1 MPCTQAESHEWEKWS
16 GELRRGLK
24 PIFSDGTQTN
34 LRDTN
39 RDGERWI
46 HLYCHFPIQL
56 SDFED
61 DKHSDRSNRMNPS
74 TSDTS
79 LRTIEFVPL
88 AALLMSLVALSVD
101 AMLPALPVIG
111 QDLGVQR
118 PNDTQFVIT
127 ALFIGLGIGQF
138 FFGPLSDSIGRRRAI
153 FAGLIVFIIGC
164 LASVFASSFEMMI
177 AGRILQGIG
186 ASGPRIVTMALVRD
200 QYSGKQMAR
209 ILSFIMAVFIL
220 VPAVAPLL
228 GQTIMWLGSWRS
240 IFTTFLVVAVT
251 AFIWFLLR
259 HPETL
264 RPAHR
269 RPLSTRFISEAIG
282 EILRIRSTIGYTIA
296 IGMVF
301 SPFVGFLSSAQLIF
315 QDAYP
320 TGSYFPLYFG
330 VLALAIG
337 VGSLANDKLLLRYGM
352 HQIVISATII
362 ATIASFI
369 ALPALFTFD
378 GLPPLWLF
386 MTYMLVVFVSM
397 GAIFGNLNALA
408 MQPLGHIAG
417 VGAALIASVATFIS
431 VSFGTVIGQTFD
443 GTVYYQVGSFALFGV
458 LTIVAIH
465 WAVRPGSSS
474 LPFKGIT

>member
-1 MPCTQAESHEWEKWS
+1 M
-16 GELRRGLK
+16 
-24 PIFSDGTQTN
+24 N
-34 LRDTN
+34 L
-39 RDGERWI
+39 
-46 HLYCHFPIQL
+46 
-56 SDFED
+56 
-61 DKHSDRSNRMNPS
+61 S
-74 TSDTS
+74 TSVTS
-79 LRTIEFVPL
+79 LRILEFVPL

-138 FFGPLSDSIGRRRAI
+138 FFGPLSDAIGRRRAI
-153 FAGLIVFIIGC
+153 FAGLTVFIVGC

-177 AGRILQGIG
+177 AGRVLQGIG

-220 VPAVAPLL
+220 IPAVAPLL
-228 GQTIMWLGSWRS
+228 GQTIMWIGGWRS
-240 IFTTFLVVAVT
+240 IFTTFLVVATT
-251 AFIWFLLR
+251 ALIWFFLR

-264 RPAHR
+264 RPDHR
-269 RPLSTRFISEAIG
+269 RPLSPRLIG
-282 EILRIRSTIGYTIA
+282 ESIGDILRIRSTIAYTFA
-296 IGMVF
+296 IGLIF
-301 SPFVGFLSSAQLIF
+301 SPFVAFLSSAQQIF
-315 QDAYP
+315 QVAYS

-337 VGSLANDKLLLRYGM
+337 IGSLANDKMLLRFGM
-352 HQIVISATII
+352 HQIVKSAAIV

-369 ALPALFTFD
+369 ALPALFAFD

-386 MTYMLVVFVSM
+386 MSYMLVVFFCM
-397 GAIFGNLNALA
+397 GPIFGNLNALA

-417 VGAALIASVATFIS
+417 IGAALIASVATFIS
-431 VSFGTVIGQTFD
+431 VSFGTAIGQTFD
-443 GTVYYQVGSFALFGV
+443 GTVYFQIGSFALFGL
-458 LTIVAIH
+458 LTTVAIR
-465 WAVRPGSSS
+465 WAIRPKSTSPP
-474 LPFKGIT
+474 LKRVT